1 MPRPVGG
8 GGQRYMPG
16 LDGLRAVAVLA
27 VIAFHLDLPWAGGG
41 LLGVG
46 IFFTL
51 SGYLITDLLLAQWED
66 GGRLRLAEFWLH
78 RARRLLPALVV
89 MLTVVVAWVTLAHR
103 SQLAALRGAAV
114 ASLGFVSNWWLIA
127 QRVSYFDR
135 FGPPT
140 PLGHLWSL
148 AVEEQFYLIW
158 PWLLLLGL
166 TLLPT
171 RDRRA
176 RLHPRLARVTVL
188 LALASAV
195 AMAWLYR
202 PGFDTTRVYDG
213 TDTRAFGLLAGAA
226 LAMVWPSRHLTAHI
240 QPTARWLLDSV
251 GAAGLLVVV
260 LLIGHTTEYS
270 PSLYRGGM
278 ALLAVA
284 TAVVVAVVAHPA
296 SRLGAALGCRPIR
309 WLGVRS
315 YGIYLW
321 HLPVIVLTSPA
332 ADTGTNPLRA
342 AGQVTA
348 SVGLAA
354 LSWRYVEEPV
364 RHGALTRLWRRQRA
378 AGPHIPRGWGWAAPT
393 AGLAVLATAC
403 VGLTSPTPTPSS
415 TPLAHAAASSHPPAS
430 GHPPASTR
438 SSPHPT
444 SSRTSQPRSRTPGAA
459 PSPAAPSRSV
469 AAPAT
474 GTSCRAVTHI
484 GDSTSDGLIGP
495 AYLPDP
501 AQRIDAQYARVG
513 ATSQHIEISG
523 GTSILKTINAGDTNA
538 SDVAS
543 QLIHSGYHGC
553 WVLALGTND
562 TADVYVGS
570 ALDRAGR
577 VAKMMSVIGNQ
588 PALWI
593 NVKTLRVSG
602 PYAEANMQAWN
613 TTLAQA
619 CARYPTMR
627 IYDWAGA
634 VHDDWFS
641 DDAIHYTSAGY
652 AQRARLIADALAHA
666 FPASGTS
673 SSGCLVH

>member
-89 MLTVVVAWVTLAHR
+89 MLTVVVAWVTLLHR

-135 FGPPT
+135 FGPPS

-148 AVEEQFYLIW
+148 AVEEQFYLVW

-166 TLLPT
+166 MLFPT

-176 RLHPRLARVTVL
+176 GLYPRLAGVTVL

-195 AMAWLYR
+195 GMAWLYR

-226 LAMVWPSRHLTAHI
+226 LAMVWPSRHLTARV
-240 QPTARWLLDSV
+240 QPSARWLLDGV

-270 PSLYRGGM
+270 PFLYRGGM
-278 ALLAVA
+278 VLLAVA

-403 VGLTSPTPTPSS
+403 VGLTSATPTPSS
-415 TPLAHAAASSHPPAS
+415 TH
-430 GHPPASTR
+430 
-438 SSPHPT
+438 
-444 SSRTSQPRSRTPGAA
+444 SRTPRRAA
-459 PSPAAPSRSV
+459 TPQRAAIPRPARGHRRIRPAA
-469 AAPAT
+469 
-474 GTSCRAVTHI
+474 
-484 GDSTSDGLIGP
+484 
-495 AYLPDP
+495 
-501 AQRIDAQYARVG
+501 
-513 ATSQHIEISG
+513 
-523 GTSILKTINAGDTNA
+523 
-538 SDVAS
+538 
-543 QLIHSGYHGC
+543 
-553 WVLALGTND
+553 
-562 TADVYVGS
+562 GS
-570 ALDRAGR
+570 ASPGRGRPARRPARLPHRGQSQRRPPARRAG
-577 VAKMMSVIGNQ
+577 
-588 PALWI
+588 P
-593 NVKTLRVSG
+593 
-602 PYAEANMQAWN
+602 
-613 TTLAQA
+613 
-619 CARYPTMR
+619 
-627 IYDWAGA
+627 
-634 VHDDWFS
+634 
-641 DDAIHYTSAGY
+641 
-652 AQRARLIADALAHA
+652 
-666 FPASGTS
+666 
-673 SSGCLVH
+673 